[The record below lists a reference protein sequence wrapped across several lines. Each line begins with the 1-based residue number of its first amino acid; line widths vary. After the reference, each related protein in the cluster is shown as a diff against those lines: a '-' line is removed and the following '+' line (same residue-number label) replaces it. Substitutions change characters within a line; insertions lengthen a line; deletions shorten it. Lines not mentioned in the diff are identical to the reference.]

1 MNSLLIDASQDQ
13 AKPQAG
19 PEQPYERQL
28 TQGFADLRF
37 APTLETEYRAAFTQ
51 EQRKPA
57 LIFGGM
63 AAVIWACF
71 VGFDLVRL
79 DVFNAGVT
87 SPDLWV
93 LISARWAALLVIAAF
108 YASPL
113 RHRANLRRASLAIY
127 SIMASVA
134 ALNAMI
140 YKAHGMPAAESALVI
155 VVMAPFLPIGLT
167 FYRALAASF
176 VPVLVAAVA
185 GIVLLDEAHRYGVPG
200 LVFVLAMAI
209 PVGAIGGYMREH
221 AHRRQFL
228 LTAILA
234 RQAQFDPLT
243 DLANRRLF
251 QRHAEAVISHAA
263 RHDEPIVLAML
274 DIDHF
279 KRFNDRFGH
288 AIGDQALRLVAD
300 AIARVAR
307 RPMDMATR
315 LGGEEFALLLHG
327 STMQMAIP
335 ILENLR
341 GEISSL
347 VVPNL
352 PYAEALTISIGATS
366 AASHETLAEIY
377 DRADR
382 LLYASK
388 ASGRD
393 RLSTD

>member
-1 MNSLLIDASQDQ
+1 LLIDASQDQ
-13 AKPQAG
+13 AALQAA

-28 TQGFADLRF
+28 AQGFADLRF
-37 APTLETEYRAAFTQ
+37 APSLETEYRTAFAQ

-57 LIFGGM
+57 LIFGGV
-63 AAVIWACF
+63 AAVIWAGF
-71 VGFDLVRL
+71 VAFDLVRL
-79 DVFNAGVT
+79 DVFNAGVA

-93 LISARWAALLVIAAF
+93 LLSARWAALLVIAAF

-113 RHRANLRRASLAIY
+113 RVRADLGLASLAIY

-176 VPVLVAAVA
+176 VPVLVAAIA
-185 GIVLLDEAHRYGVPG
+185 GFVLIDETHRYGVPG
-200 LVFVLAMAI
+200 LVFVLALAI

-251 QRHAEAVISHAA
+251 QRHAEAVIAHAA
-263 RHDEPIVLAML
+263 RHDEPVVLAML

-327 STMQMAIP
+327 STMPMAIP
-335 ILENLR
+335 ILEALR
-341 GEISSL
+341 REISDL
-347 VVPNL
+347 VVPNQ
-352 PYAEALTISIGATS
+352 PHAGALTISIGATS
-366 AASHETLAEIY
+366 PASQETLADIY

-388 ASGRD
+388 ANGRD